1 MKAARWLPVLMV
13 MSAPVLA
20 AAPPPRDATAV
31 PAEDEAPW
39 SIRNGCIDNYLIKR
53 VSFRDDRSGV
63 LELSGDRKVLVTLR
77 NRCSGIRQDGY
88 VHKPVNNRFC
98 EGDTLRVMRSGG
110 ICVVDSLEPYVELD
124 GATAPDGQ
132 DPRDAGS

>member
-1 MKAARWLPVLMV
+1 
-13 MSAPVLA
+13 
-20 AAPPPRDATAV
+20 
-31 PAEDEAPW
+31 
-39 SIRNGCIDNYLIKR
+39 NGCIDNYLIKR

-98 EGDTLRVMRSGG
+98 EGAILRVMRSGG

-132 DPRDAGS
+132 DPRAAGSRSEGRRVGKGGGRRWRRRDEAEMVRREHGGVGLRGAAGV